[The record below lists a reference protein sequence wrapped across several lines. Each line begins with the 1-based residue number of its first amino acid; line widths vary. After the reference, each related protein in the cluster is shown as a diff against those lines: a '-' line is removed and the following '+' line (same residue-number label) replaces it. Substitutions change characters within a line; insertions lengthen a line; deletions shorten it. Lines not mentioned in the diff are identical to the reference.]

1 MNEESKDTDEEE
13 DTDEEN
19 GSTLNFSNLT
29 GGLFNNVKKK
39 PRLQIFLKEPPVRIK
54 KYNVEPFILNATKE
68 LQSQYL
74 WDKLRPNGIYL
85 GLVISEII
93 QGYVDI
99 KYPFLKSETNEPKEN
114 KEPIKPILLHA
125 FDPGICSELAETQV
139 LYREMKPNN
148 YPPLIIQGFS
158 MY

>member
-1 MNEESKDTDEEE
+1 VGFPIISANEV
-13 DTDEEN
+13 
-19 GSTLNFSNLT
+19 LLT
-29 GGLFNNVKKK
+29 PKLKE
-39 PRLQIFLKEPPVRIK
+39 PRLQKLLENPPVRYQN
-54 KYNVEPFILNATKE
+54 YNIIPFIVKVIGKVH
-68 LQSQYL
+68 SDYL
-74 WDKLRPNGIYL
+74 WEKLRPNGIYL
-85 GLVISEII
+85 GLVISKII
-93 QGYVDI
+93 QDYAEF

-114 KEPIKPILLHA
+114 EEPIKPILLHA